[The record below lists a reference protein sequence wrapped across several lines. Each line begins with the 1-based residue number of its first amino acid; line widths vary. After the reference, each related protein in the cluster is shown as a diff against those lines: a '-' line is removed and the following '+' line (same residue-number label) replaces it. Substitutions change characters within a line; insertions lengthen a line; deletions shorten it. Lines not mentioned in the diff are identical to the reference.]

1 MAKDEF
7 FADDQVEEQGEQ
19 QEVEKIKLG
28 EKEYSQDEL
37 NKLVGLGEKAAELED
52 KWNTKIDKLY
62 PEYTKKS
69 QKLSELEPKLA
80 EYEQKLQERIEQ
92 KQETGVQL
100 TPEEQAL
107 QIKQELKKYD
117 VVTKD
122 DIYQFIAN
130 FDAVKELNRD
140 IDGILNE
147 AKDTGKP
154 VSTRED
160 FLKYMDE
167 NGVKNPKA
175 AYKLMFEDELKE
187 WETKQVNSLKMPGL
201 ETERTSSAGG
211 KEPAP
216 VKVTK
221 ENLSEM
227 LKQALSE

>member
-175 AYKLMFEDELKE
+175 AYKLMFEDELKD

-201 ETERTSSAGG
+201 ETERTSNAGG